1 MSSTGNARS
10 NKAVFLAIIV
20 GLYNF
25 SDLHNK
31 TQELQYS
38 ANSSTKVG

>member
-1 MSSTGNARS
+1 MSSTGNVHS
-10 NKAVFLAIIV
+10 NKAVFSAIVV
-20 GLYNF
+20 GLFNF